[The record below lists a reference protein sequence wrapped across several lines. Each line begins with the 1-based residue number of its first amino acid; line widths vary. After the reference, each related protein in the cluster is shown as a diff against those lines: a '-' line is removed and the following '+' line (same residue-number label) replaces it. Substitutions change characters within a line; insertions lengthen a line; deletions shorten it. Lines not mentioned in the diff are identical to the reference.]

1 MFSYIQAGHYGIA
14 LPRLSLIMMVFDILT
29 NKPLKGSCY
38 NQVDNSGL
46 FWSMKMVTSDLHYT
60 SFLKR
65 IDSLKDEHLYIDIV
79 FEDSIIL
86 SKEIV
91 RISVDESVSIDTI
104 SIDGTDVFLYKGLQG
119 KDKPILITLGGS
131 EGGSFWG
138 NLISGALS
146 SRGFY
151 SLSIPYV
158 NIPNQPTT
166 FENIDLK
173 LFESAISFLR
183 KHYPSQK
190 IIPIGV
196 SRGGE
201 LSLLI
206 SSMFGLDGAIAYC
219 PSNVVWS
226 GYSKY
231 KRIQDFPAWVIEEK
245 EIPYISAKMP
255 PFGKFSSDHY
265 MYTMKYSKNLPLIE
279 VEKILGPILLITGQ
293 DDRVWPA
300 NYMSKCIVDR
310 LDSLDFQYEINHI
323 NYKNSGYHIA
333 FPGYYPTT
341 TYDSFGGDAQNN
353 AHSQIS
359 SWKAVQEYLNK
370 LSVKE

>member
-1 MFSYIQAGHYGIA
+1 MKNKYLFISVISFFLLVIFGCNSDEINFDNVTIESQVTLLLGKEPYIVIEN
-14 LPRLSLIMMVFDILT
+14 LPVNKKFKIDVFLYSSGTLWNSFATFKSNNDGVIDILT

-265 MYTMKYSKNLPLIE
+265 MYTMKYSKNLPFIE

-300 NYMSKCIVDR
+300 NYMS
-310 LDSLDFQYEINHI
+310 
-323 NYKNSGYHIA
+323 
-333 FPGYYPTT
+333 
-341 TYDSFGGDAQNN
+341 
-353 AHSQIS
+353 
-359 SWKAVQEYLNK
+359 
-370 LSVKE
+370 